1 MLFWYVYIIDQETAH
16 GRPIMRDEMYGA
28 THMNKDNVPFD
39 EVSEEN
45 MVICSLTSY
54 MVCTY

>member
-1 MLFWYVYIIDQETAH
+1 
-16 GRPIMRDEMYGA
+16 MYGA

-45 MVICSLTSY
+45 MVIWSLTSY